1 VVEGVSPVYE
11 IIDIEV
17 ELVKK
22 ALPLDKADQLTVSE
36 LRGNYFDFHI
46 IRPEMIFLRL
56 GEEVGEL
63 RADGTIRLITR
74 RKTPEKALK
83 SFNILINIA
92 KKLIEFDENTELFN
106 FDIVLILY
114 FESKRGAKN
123 IITRFIGEEKLNFL
137 QQILNEK
144 NVVPY
149 LGIYIRDFGKDEFKD
164 RIDMDIEPA
173 SKDAERYYWIK
184 IRRELYNEKGIASC
198 KDYIDEMIEKASVI
212 VKALEGIE
220 IV

>member
-1 VVEGVSPVYE
+1 MIGGATPMYE
-11 IIDIEV
+11 IVDIEA

-114 FESKRGAKN
+114 FESKQGAKN

-149 LGIYIRDFGKDEFKD
+149 LGIYIRDFGTDEFKD

-173 SKDAERYYWIK
+173 SKDAEKYYWIK
-184 IRRELYNEKGIASC
+184 IRRELHNEKGIASC